1 MFGRSTT
8 CLLLV
13 LLFAL
18 TQSMEGQS
26 DRVFSP
32 DVAAPAVHVRLP
44 ISLEERATA
53 ASQFPRVPVAPGTFG
68 LPQFAGAAG
77 TIFSGTVTRIER
89 HAATSA
95 QPVEI
100 VSISFHV
107 ERAIRGATAG
117 EEITISQWIG
127 LWSAGQRYRVGERVL
142 LFLYPRSKLGLT
154 SCVGRRDGAFHCRLV
169 GPRLAL
175 GTTSFGFPYRSRAWR
190 EVARSAQRFRLGGAT
205 GRWGGISVKQ
215 NSDHD
220 NRHSIY
226 HSPFPPQ
233 AGYGRRPSW
242 LSLRSRP
249 APAGQRCRRLELF
262 RFDPPR
268 ASRSI
273 WP

>member
-53 ASQFPRVPVAPGTFG
+53 ASQFPRVPIAPGTFG

-154 SCVGRRDGAFHCRLV
+154 SCVGGQMGRFTVDSWGRVL
-169 GPRLAL
+169 L
-175 GTTSFGFPYRSRAWR
+175 
-190 EVARSAQRFRLGGAT
+190 SAQHLSVFRTDPVLGGKSRVPLSDFALAV
-205 GRWGGISVKQ
+205 RRAGG
-215 NSDHD
+215 
-220 NRHSIY
+220 
-226 HSPFPPQ
+226 
-233 AGYGRRPSW
+233 
-242 LSLRSRP
+242 
-249 APAGQRCRRLELF
+249 EE
-262 RFDPPR
+262 
-268 ASRSI
+268 
-273 WP
+273 

>member
-18 TQSMEGQS
+18 AQSMEGQS
-26 DRVFSP
+26 DRIFSP
-32 DVAAPAVHVRLP
+32 DVAAPDVHLRMP
-44 ISLEERATA
+44 SLEGRATA
-53 ASQFPRVPVAPGTFG
+53 TSQFPRVPVATPGSFG

-77 TIFSGTVTRIER
+77 TIFSGTVTNIGH

-154 SCVGRRDGAFHCRLV
+154 SCVGGRLGRFTV
-169 GPRLAL
+169 DSWGRVLL
-175 GTTSFGFPYRSRAWR
+175 
-190 EVARSAQRFRLGGAT
+190 SAQHLSVFRTDPVLGGKSRVPFSDFALAV
-205 GRWGGISVKQ
+205 RRAGG
-215 NSDHD
+215 
-220 NRHSIY
+220 
-226 HSPFPPQ
+226 
-233 AGYGRRPSW
+233 
-242 LSLRSRP
+242 
-249 APAGQRCRRLELF
+249 EE
-262 RFDPPR
+262 
-268 ASRSI
+268 
-273 WP
+273 

>member
-18 TQSMEGQS
+18 AQSMEGQS

-32 DVAAPAVHVRLP
+32 DVAAPDVHLRVP
-44 ISLEERATA
+44 SPLESRATA
-53 ASQFPRVPVAPGTFG
+53 ASQFPRIPVAPGSFG
-68 LPQFAGAAG
+68 LPQFASAAG
-77 TIFSGTVTRIER
+77 TIFSGSVIKIER
-89 HAATSA
+89 HAASSV

-154 SCVGRRDGAFHCRLV
+154 SCVGGQMGRFTVDSWGRVL
-169 GPRLAL
+169 L
-175 GTTSFGFPYRSRAWR
+175 
-190 EVARSAQRFRLGGAT
+190 SAQHLSVFRTDPVLGGKSRVPLSDFALAV
-205 GRWGGISVKQ
+205 RRAGG
-215 NSDHD
+215 
-220 NRHSIY
+220 
-226 HSPFPPQ
+226 
-233 AGYGRRPSW
+233 
-242 LSLRSRP
+242 
-249 APAGQRCRRLELF
+249 EE
-262 RFDPPR
+262 
-268 ASRSI
+268 
-273 WP
+273 